1 MSNFL
6 GWAYAW
12 PMDRRILYNR
22 AGADLNG
29 KPWSKDRVGIQ
40 WDAIQGKWVGYDVP
54 DFAAT
59 KGPDDPTFN
68 DPFIMQES
76 GKGDLFSAKM
86 NEGPF
91 PEHYEPWEFPLENQ
105 ISNTQFNP
113 AVQFGEKKLEAKGE
127 FEKFPIIATTYRV
140 SEHWQTGWM
149 TEMFLG
155 LLNLFHIC
163 LLKSVKSWQ
172 KKEALKT
179 KIESLFL
186 VHVEKLRPMQWLQ
199 NALNHTN

>member
-1 MSNFL
+1 MVQQLVVTGFIVDSIRKYGNKAKNRDNTNEGMSNFL
-6 GWAYAW
+6 SWAYAW
-12 PMDRRILYNR
+12 PMNRRILYNR

-29 KPWSKDRVGIQ
+29 KAWSKDRVGIQ

-91 PEHYEPWEFPLENQ
+91 PEHYEP
-105 ISNTQFNP
+105 
-113 AVQFGEKKLEAKGE
+113 
-127 FEKFPIIATTYRV
+127 
-140 SEHWQTGWM
+140 
-149 TEMFLG
+149 
-155 LLNLFHIC
+155 
-163 LLKSVKSWQ
+163 
-172 KKEALKT
+172 
-179 KIESLFL
+179 
-186 VHVEKLRPMQWLQ
+186 
-199 NALNHTN
+199 